1 MTNVISLPARLGPG
15 SRFHNYDIQHLI
27 ATGGMGAVYFA
38 RHRLVG
44 RPAAVKVISPRPGA
58 IADQKAMARFYTEV
72 EIHVSLRLPNLP
84 DFYDA
89 ELLPDGTAVL
99 MLEYLDGRDLADTL
113 KFLGRLPLGDALFIT
128 TEILRPLQVVHA
140 KSVHRDIKP
149 SNVFIR
155 RRPRFDSEGKL
166 EKNRVTLLDFG
177 IAQVN
182 LKQGGVTREQTI
194 VGTNGYMSPE
204 QLRSDRLDG
213 RSDLFAVGV
222 VLYEMLCGHPP
233 YVPDPKNVPSL
244 PELLV
249 KTLSEPVPDLRVK
262 LPDLPDDVWEF
273 ISVLLAKDRDERYA
287 SAEAALAV
295 ARTLRKQYRDTT
307 KLFRDEVDDVV
318 EAMESLKAEGWGD
331 AAPRRPVTNPMATDP
346 SMSNAFA
353 TTEETGAQ
361 SANDESPSTADP
373 ALETT
378 PNPAAIKRTPLLG
391 TPALLEVLSAA
402 PTTAPVSAA
411 SSTPATESAGKA
423 GGPAPGGTVPRLPN
437 RGTIPINIPATP
449 PGPAA
454 RPAPPTEQ
462 ALRSRHTMLGLQSPE
477 AQVPPASSSPPAR
490 SQAAIEPKSVAPA
503 LVTGSLPGKPTGSVD
518 RGTARIRSGESAPV
532 IDEWEERQLRRVREL
547 LRAPRYFRRP
557 ALLELDP
564 VSKRPTAMYELRHA
578 DNVVGTGSNVAIQ
591 IVGTDV
597 LPRHATLRLRRD
609 RQLEVE
615 LAEAAL
621 SGPRSLTVD
630 GKPCAQAMLVHGATL
645 SFGDVVFKVIDLTVS
660 DPSGELARIRKRTK
674 PPTIALRG
682 GSSSTNLQ
690 RAPFPLTLPLCLGG
704 SSPACDFIIDDAP
717 SIAFGIWIRGDGE
730 LELVEIDVSVLP
742 YGQPIAACRLL
753 KHGDVVKVGAKS
765 EVVVGDPPE
774 LSSVEAKAPPEAS
787 PAPRPVLRP
796 RLPVVVSAPQPQTL
810 VVPNEEPVLLPV
822 TPAKMPR
829 DKSRL
834 VLVAMAESG
843 FTAPTPAAI
852 DLDGTAL
859 VLGRD
864 PRVDVVVHHPR
875 VRGRHLF
882 LQPLPDGAVEVED
895 LGAGRLEVRGER
907 VKKTVLRDGDRLTIP
922 GVVSFEL
929 RAPARPGIFSRI
941 LRKLGLAVFLL
952 GIAHLGDGQVTSK
965 KLSNP
970 PFCSAS
976 GSTS

>member
-1 MTNVISLPARLGPG
+1 LVNRKAAVTNVISLPGRLGPG
-15 SRFHNYDIQHLI
+15 SRFHNFDIEHLI

-58 IADQKAMARFYTEV
+58 VADQKAMARFYTEV

-99 MLEYLDGRDLADTL
+99 VLEYLDGRDLADTL

-213 RSDLFAVGV
+213 RSDLYAVGV

-249 KTLSEPVPDLRVK
+249 KTLSEPIPDLRAK

-307 KLFRDEVDDVV
+307 KLFRDEVDDVL
-318 EAMESLKAEGWGD
+318 EAMESLKAEGW
-331 AAPRRPVTNPMATDP
+331 AETAPRRPVTNPMATDP
-346 SMSNAFA
+346 SMSHAFA
-353 TTEETGAQ
+353 TTEETRTA
-361 SANDESPSTADP
+361 SANDESPSSVEVAP
-373 ALETT
+373 PTT
-378 PNPAAIKRTPLLG
+378 PTPDPIKRTPLMG
-391 TPALLEVLSAA
+391 TPALIEALSGFPRAA
-402 PTTAPVSAA
+402 DDPQPSSSAVKPDGN
-411 SSTPATESAGKA
+411 SNGPPS
-423 GGPAPGGTVPRLPN
+423 GGAVPRLPN
-437 RGTIPINIPATP
+437 RGTIPINVP
-449 PGPAA
+449 
-454 RPAPPTEQ
+454 PAPPPAATADQ
-462 ALRSRHTMLGLQSPE
+462 TLRSRPTMLGLQSPGAPLASPKTTAPEREE
-477 AQVPPASSSPPAR
+477 ATSLVRSAPPAVAPRSRASPASSGP
-490 SQAAIEPKSVAPA
+490 I
-503 LVTGSLPGKPTGSVD
+503 D
-518 RGTARIRSGESAPV
+518 RATARIRSGDSSAP

-557 ALLELDP
+557 ALIEMDP
-564 VSKRPTAMYELRHA
+564 TSKRPSAMYELGHTETIVGSGSKVGIQVRGQGVAARHA
-578 DNVVGTGSNVAIQ
+578 
-591 IVGTDV
+591 V
-597 LPRHATLRLRRD
+597 LHLRRD

-615 LAEAAL
+615 LSEEGL
-621 SGPRSLTVD
+621 SGPRGLTVD
-630 GKPCAQAMLVHGATL
+630 GRPCAQAMLVHGARVG
-645 SFGDVVFKVIDLTVS
+645 FGDAEFKLIDLTVG
-660 DPSGELARIRKRTK
+660 DPSGERVRIRKRTQ
-674 PPTIALRG
+674 PPTIAPMGRA
-682 GSSSTNLQ
+682 SSSDLDQ
-690 RAPFPLTLPLCLGG
+690 PAFPLTLPLVLGG
-704 SSPACDFIIDDAP
+704 SSPACDFVIEGAP
-717 SIAFGIWIRGDGE
+717 SVAFGIWTRGDGE

-742 YGQPIAACRLL
+742 YGQPITGCRLL
-753 KHGDVVKVGAKS
+753 KHGDTVQVGS
-765 EVVVGDPPE
+765 NLGVILSDPPE
-774 LSSVEAKAPPEAS
+774 CSRVETKGPPEVS
-787 PAPRPVLRP
+787 PVPQ
-796 RLPVVVSAPQPQTL
+796 PVVPSVSRRPELLPDQAP
-810 VVPNEEPVLLPV
+810 VMLPV

-829 DKSRL
+829 DKLRL
-834 VLVAMAESG
+834 VLVAMANDG
-843 FTAPTPAAI
+843 FTAPTPAMI
-852 DLDGTAL
+852 DLDGTPL

-864 PRVDVVVHHPR
+864 PKVDVVVRHPR
-875 VRGRHLF
+875 VRSSHLF
-882 LQPLPDGAVEVED
+882 LKPLPDASVEVED

-907 VKKTVLRDGDRLTIP
+907 VQKTVLRDGDQLTIP

-929 RAPARPGIFSRI
+929 RAPAKPGIFSRF

-952 GIAHLGDGQVTSK
+952 GVPCSGDGGVAPK

-970 PFCSAS
+970 ASCSAS

>member
-1 MTNVISLPARLGPG
+1 MNRKAAVTNVISLPGRLGPG
-15 SRFHNYDIQHLI
+15 SRFHNFEIEHLI

-58 IADQKAMARFYTEV
+58 VADQKAMARFYTEV

-89 ELLPDGTAVL
+89 ELMPDGTAVL
-99 MLEYLDGRDLADTL
+99 VLEYLDGRDLADTL

-213 RSDLFAVGV
+213 RSDLYAVGV

-249 KTLSEPVPDLRVK
+249 KTLSEPIPDLRTK
-262 LPDLPDDVWEF
+262 LPELPDDVWEF

-307 KLFRDEVDDVV
+307 KLFRDEVDDVL
-318 EAMESLKAEGWGD
+318 EAMETLKAEGWAE

-346 SMSNAFA
+346 SMSHAFA
-353 TTEETGAQ
+353 TTEETRAS
-361 SANDESPSTADP
+361 SANDESPSMVEVAP
-373 ALETT
+373 PTT
-378 PNPAAIKRTPLLG
+378 PSPDPVKRTPLMG
-391 TPALLEVLSAA
+391 TPALLEVLSGLHPPVAPSPTS
-402 PTTAPVSAA
+402 PTTSTEPDQSTSAA
-411 SSTPATESAGKA
+411 RADGA
-423 GGPAPGGTVPRLPN
+423 VPRLPN
-437 RGTIPINIPATP
+437 RGTIPINVPPARP
-449 PGPAA
+449 PAA
-454 RPAPPTEQ
+454 PPAPSAEQ
-462 ALRSRHTMLGLQSPE
+462 ALRSRHTMLGLQSPG
-477 AQVPPASSSPPAR
+477 APIPSPQVVVPTREDPGAAPKIPSTAAVPRSPQSPAASGL
-490 SQAAIEPKSVAPA
+490 I
-503 LVTGSLPGKPTGSVD
+503 D
-518 RGTARIRSGESAPV
+518 RATARIRGGESDVA
-532 IDEWEERQLRRVREL
+532 IDEWEERQIRRVREL

-557 ALLELDP
+557 ALIEIDP
-564 VSKRPTAMYELRHA
+564 SSKRPVAMYELRQTETVIGSGA
-578 DNVVGTGSNVAIQ
+578 KVGIQ
-591 IVGTDV
+591 IRAQGVV
-597 LPRHATLRLRRD
+597 ARHATFHVRRD

-615 LAEAAL
+615 LCEEAL
-621 SGPRSLTVD
+621 SGPRGLTFD
-630 GKPCAQAMLVHGATL
+630 GRPCAQAMLVHGARL
-645 SFGDVVFKVIDLTVS
+645 GFGDAEFRVIDLTVA
-660 DPSGELARIRKRTK
+660 DPSGERVRIRKRTQ
-674 PPTIALRG
+674 PPTIAPSHRV
-682 GSSSTNLQ
+682 SSSDLDR
-690 RAPFPLTLPLCLGG
+690 RAFPLTLPLVLGG
-704 SSPACDFIIDDAP
+704 SSPACDFVMADGP
-717 SIAFGIWIRGDGE
+717 SVAFGIWTRGDGE
-730 LELVEIDVSVLP
+730 LELVELDVSVLP
-742 YGQPIAACRLL
+742 YGQPITGCRLL
-753 KHGDVVKVGAKS
+753 KHGDVVNAGSNQGVAVS
-765 EVVVGDPPE
+765 DPPE
-774 LSSVEAKAPPEAS
+774 CSRVEPKGPPDAS
-787 PAPRPVLRP
+787 PLPKPVAPSTSHQPEL
-796 RLPVVVSAPQPQTL
+796 LPDQAAVM
-810 VVPNEEPVLLPV
+810 LPV

-829 DKSRL
+829 DKLRL
-834 VLVAMAESG
+834 VLVAMAENG
-843 FTAPTPAAI
+843 FTAPTPATI
-852 DLDGTAL
+852 DLDGTPL

-864 PRVDVVVHHPR
+864 RKVDIVVHHPR
-875 VRGRHLF
+875 VRSSHLF
-882 LQPLPDGAVEVED
+882 LKPMPDASVEVQD

-907 VKKTVLRDGDRLTIP
+907 VQKTVLRDGDQLTIP

-929 RAPARPGIFSRI
+929 RAPARPGIFSRF
-941 LRKLGLAVFLL
+941 LKKLGLAVFLL
-952 GIAHLGDGQVTSK
+952 AIPWSGDGGVTPK
-965 KLSNP
+965 NLSNSA
-970 PFCSAS
+970 FCSAS
-976 GSTS
+976 GSTT

>member
-1 MTNVISLPARLGPG
+1 MISLPGRLGPG
-15 SRFHNYDIQHLI
+15 SRFHNFEIEHLI

-58 IADQKAMARFYTEV
+58 VADQKAMARFYTEV

-89 ELLPDGTAVL
+89 ELMQDGTAVL
-99 MLEYLDGRDLADTL
+99 VLEYLDGRDLADTL

-213 RSDLFAVGV
+213 RSDLYAVGV

-249 KTLSEPVPDLRVK
+249 KTLSEPIPDLRTK
-262 LPDLPDDVWEF
+262 LPELPDDVWEF

-307 KLFRDEVDDVV
+307 KLFRDEVDDVL
-318 EAMESLKAEGWGD
+318 EAMETLKAEGWAE
-331 AAPRRPVTNPMATDP
+331 AASRRPVTNPMATDP
-346 SMSNAFA
+346 SLSDAFA
-353 TTEETGAQ
+353 TTEETRVQ
-361 SANDESPSTADP
+361 TANDEGPS
-373 ALETT
+373 LEDSAPTTT
-378 PNPAAIKRTPLLG
+378 PTPAAVRRTPLLG
-391 TPALLEVLSAA
+391 TPALLEVLSDGPNAA
-402 PTTAPVSAA
+402 ALPQS
-411 SSTPATESAGKA
+411 SSTTL
-423 GGPAPGGTVPRLPN
+423 APNTASQGSGSDAPRLPN
-437 RGTIPINIPATP
+437 RGTIPINLPTT
-449 PGPAA
+449 PAA
-454 RPAPPTEQ
+454 GSVRPASTAEQ
-462 ALRSRHTMLGLQSPE
+462 ALRSRVTMLGLQSPG
-477 AQVPPASSSPPAR
+477 AALPSGPASPRTSNPSP
-490 SQAAIEPKSVAPA
+490 IEPKPVAPPM
-503 LVTGSLPGKPTGSVD
+503 VTPSTSRKPPATVD
-518 RGTARIRSGESAPV
+518 RGTARIRSGESTPP

-557 ALLELDP
+557 ALVEIDP
-564 VSKRPTAMYELRHA
+564 HSKRATAMYELRH
-578 DNVVGTGSNVAIQ
+578 DETVVGSGPKVGIQ
-591 IVGTDV
+591 IGGQSVV
-597 LPRHATLRLRRD
+597 ARHATLRLRRD

-621 SGPRSLTVD
+621 SGPRGLTID
-630 GKPCAQAMLVHGATL
+630 GRSCAQGMLVHGASL
-645 SFGDVVFKVIDLTVS
+645 SFGEATFKIIDLTVG
-660 DPSGELARIRKRTK
+660 DPSGELVRIRKRTK
-674 PPTIALRG
+674 APTIAAVG
-682 GSSSTNLQ
+682 GSSSGG
-690 RAPFPLTLPLCLGG
+690 PFPLASPLVLGG
-704 SSPACDFIIDDAP
+704 SSPACDFVIADAP

-742 YGQPIAACRLL
+742 YGQPITGCRLL
-753 KHGDVVKVGAKS
+753 KHGEVVQVGANS
-765 EVVVGDPPE
+765 RVILSDPPE
-774 LSSVEAKAPPEAS
+774 HSHIEVKGPPEAS
-787 PAPRPVLRP
+787 PAPKPVSRP
-796 RLPVVVSAPQPQTL
+796 RQAVVI
-810 VVPNEEPVLLPV
+810 VPSEEPAMLPV

-829 DKSRL
+829 DKLRL
-834 VLVAMAESG
+834 VLVAMAENG

-864 PRVDVVVHHPR
+864 PKVDVVVQHPR
-875 VRGRHLF
+875 LRGRHLF
-882 LQPLPDGAVEVED
+882 LQPLPDGAVQVED
-895 LGAGRLEVRGER
+895 LGAGELEVRGER
-907 VKKTVLRDGDRLTIP
+907 VKKTVLTDGDRLTIP

-929 RAPARPGIFSRI
+929 RAPAKPGIFSRI

-952 GIAHLGDGQVTSK
+952 GLLGSGDERLLAK
-965 KLSNP
+965 NLSNSL
-970 PFCSAS
+970 FCSAS